1 MLWLFL
7 SCDASGIPPVGF
19 ALDPVD
25 LGDARV
31 SGEGMDLSDGAA
43 AGLAF
48 AAVMPGWEAGGLPP
62 WDVPAAIWE
71 IALHE
76 RVADEGVCP
85 FVTLDGGDA
94 TYQSDCRSKHGYEW
108 EGTAK
113 VTRSDKDG
121 IERERWDYDLSVVGD
136 IDDARFERLSLRG
149 AVARAV
155 DGDLTH
161 VDVNLQMELL
171 GYFEARDVED
181 VRIASWSD
189 WQASGGIESEG
200 DDFSLSLGAAVGGNG
215 GFTLAGE
222 ALSAAA
228 DCPVEPTGT
237 AQMGNG
243 AEAVFEGAEGCDACA
258 TITTDEA
265 TTPACAP

>member
-1 MLWLFL
+1 MLWLLL
-7 SCDASGIPPVGF
+7 SCDASQITPVGF
-19 ALDPVD
+19 SLEPVD
-25 LGDARV
+25 LGEARV
-31 SGEGMDLSDGAA
+31 TDEGMDPSDGDA

-48 AAVMPGWEAGGLPP
+48 AAVMPGWEGGGLPP

-94 TYQSDCRSKHGYEW
+94 TYQSGCRSKHGYEW

-113 VTRSDKDG
+113 VTRSDEDG
-121 IERERWDYDLSVVGD
+121 IERERWDYELSVVGD
-136 IDDARFERLSLRG
+136 IDDARFERLSLQG

-161 VDVNLQMELL
+161 VDVNLQVELL
-171 GYFEARDVED
+171 GYFEARNVED
-181 VRIASWSD
+181 VRTTSWSD
-189 WQASGGIESEG
+189 WRASGSIEQEG
-200 DDFSLSLGAAVGGNG
+200 EAFALSLNADVGGSG

-222 ALSAAA
+222 ELSTSEG
-228 DCPVEPTGT
+228 CPVEPTGT
-237 AQMGNG
+237 ATMGDG
-243 AEAVFEGAEGCDACA
+243 VEAHFEGAEACDACA
-258 TITTDEA
+258 TIIDGEA
-265 TTPACAP
+265 TTAACAP

>member
-31 SGEGMDLSDGAA
+31 SGEGMDLGDGAA

-113 VTRSDKDG
+113 VTRSDEDG
-121 IERERWDYDLSVVGD
+121 VERERWDYDLSVVGD

-155 DGDLTH
+155 DGDLTC
-161 VDVNLQMELL
+161 
-171 GYFEARDVED
+171 R
-181 VRIASWSD
+181 WSC
-189 WQASGGIESEG
+189 
-200 DDFSLSLGAAVGGNG
+200 
-215 GFTLAGE
+215 
-222 ALSAAA
+222 SATSR
-228 DCPVEPTGT
+228 P
-237 AQMGNG
+237 
-243 AEAVFEGAEGCDACA
+243 A
-258 TITTDEA
+258 TWR
-265 TTPACAP
+265 TPAPHRGRTGRRPGASSRRGRTSPSR